1 MALPAKPGQPRPAVV
16 KEILVDIIRTLQ
28 RERVFLLASFI
39 ALLVF
44 LGGLGFLLTEG
55 LEGHTVFHQ
64 FGEGLWWALV
74 TITTVGYGDIT
85 PKTPAGRVVG
95 SVLMVG
101 GLLSL
106 SLVTATVAS
115 IFIERKFR
123 RERGLENIKAT
134 NHILILG
141 WHYDGETLLDQ
152 LLRRLPASDSVVLVN
167 QLSTEKMDSLRVKYP
182 EHEPLFVWGDH
193 SREEVLQRANVHT
206 AFKAIILAGRQE
218 GETAADVDQRTLIT
232 SLTLKSLNPKI
243 KILAELLRPENKTYL
258 ERAGAEQILIR
269 GQYDSSILAGA
280 LASPGLYRVL
290 DSLLNAEG
298 QTIWALEVPANFQG
312 RSVKDLADH
321 LKEQYQALLIA
332 VYSEGRPLTMED
344 LLGDEPS
351 AIDDFIR
358 SKFAET
364 GMGYLF
370 GRSKTE
376 FQINPSDTQV
386 LDAHHRVVVIA
397 SQAPQL

>member
-1 MALPAKPGQPRPAVV
+1 LLSVSSALCSGN
-16 KEILVDIIRTLQ
+16 EFSCWL
-28 RERVFLLASFI
+28 
-39 ALLVF
+39 
-44 LGGLGFLLTEG
+44 LGFLLTEG
-55 LEGHTVFHQ
+55 LESRTLFQQ
-64 FGEGLWWALV
+64 FGQGLWWALV
-74 TITTVGYGDIT
+74 TITTVGYGDVT
-85 PKTPAGRVVG
+85 PKTMAGRVVG
-95 SVLMVG
+95 AVLMVG

-123 RERGLENIKAT
+123 RERGLESIKAT

-152 LLRRLPASDSVVLVN
+152 LLRRLPFNSSVVLVN
-167 QLSTEKMDSLRVKYP
+167 QLSTEKMDSIRVKYP
-182 EHEPLFVWGDH
+182 EHEPLFVWGDY
-193 SREEVLQRANVHT
+193 SREEVLHRANVR
-206 AFKAIILAGRQE
+206 AAAKAIILAGRQE

-232 SLTLKSLNPKI
+232 SLTLKSLNSKI
-243 KILAELLRPENKTYL
+243 KILAELLRPENKPYL

-290 DSLLNAEG
+290 DALLNAEG
-298 QTIWALEVPANFQG
+298 YTVWALEVPFGFQG
-312 RSVKDLADH
+312 RSVKDLADY
-321 LKEQYQALLIA
+321 LKEHYQALLIA

-351 AIDDFIR
+351 PIDDFIR

-370 GRSKTE
+370 DRAKTE
-376 FQINPSDTQV
+376 FQINPPDTQV

-397 SQAPQL
+397 AEYPVF

>member
-1 MALPAKPGQPRPAVV
+1 MIRDIVV
-16 KEILVDIIRTLQ
+16 NIVRTLQ
-28 RERVFLLASFI
+28 RERVFLLVSFLAI
-39 ALLVF
+39 LVF

-55 LEGHTVFHQ
+55 LEGRTILEQ
-64 FGEGLWWALV
+64 FGQGLWWALV

-85 PKTPAGRVVG
+85 PQTTAGKLVG
-95 SVLMVG
+95 AVLMVG

-123 RERGLENIKAT
+123 RERGLESIKAT

-152 LLRRLPASDSVVLVN
+152 LLLRLPYATPVVLVN
-167 QLSTEKMDSLRVKYP
+167 QLSPEKVDSIRVKYP
-182 EHEPLFVWGDH
+182 DHEPLFVWGDY
-193 SREEVLQRANVHT
+193 SREEVLQRANVST
-206 AFKAIILAGRQE
+206 AYKAIILAGRQE

-232 SLTLKSLNPKI
+232 SLTLKSLNSKI

-290 DSLLNAEG
+290 DALLNAEDH
-298 QTIWALEVPANFQG
+298 TVWALEVPHRFQG
-312 RSVKDLADH
+312 RTVKDLADF
-321 LKEQYQALLIA
+321 LKEHHQALLIA
-332 VYSEGRPLTMED
+332 IYSEGRPLTMED

-351 AIDDFIR
+351 AIDEFIR
-358 SKFAET
+358 RKFDET

-370 GRSKTE
+370 GRSKME
-376 FQINPSDTQV
+376 FQINPPDDQV

-397 SQAPQL
+397 SEAPQF

>member
-1 MALPAKPGQPRPAVV
+1 MLK
-16 KEILVDIIRTLQ
+16 KIIVDIIRTLQ
-28 RERVFLLASFI
+28 RERVFALASFI
-39 ALLVF
+39 AILVF
-44 LGGLGFLLTEG
+44 LGGLGYLLTEA
-55 LEGHTVFHQ
+55 LESPNLLHQ
-64 FGEGLWWALV
+64 FGQGLWWALV

-85 PKTPAGRVVG
+85 PKTTAGRLVG
-95 SVLMVG
+95 AALMVG
-101 GLLSL
+101 GLVSF

-123 RERGLENIKAT
+123 RERGLETVKAT

-152 LLRRLPASDSVVLVN
+152 LVRRLPPTAPVVLVN
-167 QLSTEKMDSLRVKYP
+167 QLTPEKMDNIRAKYP
-182 EHEPLFVWGDH
+182 ENEPLFVWGDY
-193 SREEVLQRANVHT
+193 SREEVLLRANVRF

-218 GETAADVDQRTLIT
+218 EESAAEVDQRTLIT
-232 SLTLKSLNPKI
+232 ALTLKSLHPKI
-243 KILAELLRPENKTYL
+243 KILAELLRPDNKSYL
-258 ERAGAEQILIR
+258 ERAGAEQILVR

-280 LASPGLYRVL
+280 IASPGLFQVL

-298 QTIWALEVPANFQG
+298 YTVWAVEVPFGFQG
-312 RSVKDLADH
+312 RSVKDLADY

-332 VYSEGRPLTMED
+332 IYSEGRPLSMED

-364 GMGYLF
+364 GMAYLF
-370 GRSKTE
+370 GRTKME
-376 FQINPSDTQV
+376 FQINPPETQV
-386 LDAHHRVVVIA
+386 LGPQHRVVVIA
-397 SQAPQL
+397 AQPPKF

>member
-1 MALPAKPGQPRPAVV
+1 VIR
-16 KEILVDIIRTLQ
+16 EIVVDIVRTLQ
-28 RERVFLLASFI
+28 RERVFLLVSFLAI
-39 ALLVF
+39 LVF

-55 LEGHTVFHQ
+55 LEGRTLIHQ
-64 FGEGLWWALV
+64 FGQGLWWALV

-85 PKTPAGRVVG
+85 PHTTAGKVVG

-123 RERGLENIKAT
+123 REKGLESIKST

-152 LLRRLPASDSVVLVN
+152 LLRRLPSATPVVLVN
-167 QLSTEKMDSLRVKYP
+167 QLSPEKIDSIRVKYP
-182 EHEPLFVWGDH
+182 DHEPLFVWGDY
-193 SREEVLQRANVHT
+193 SREEVLHRANVRV
-206 AFKAIILAGRQE
+206 AYKAIILAGRQE

-232 SLTLKSLNPKI
+232 SLTLKSLNSKI
-243 KILAELLRPENKTYL
+243 KIIAELLRPENKTYL

-290 DSLLNAEG
+290 DALLNAED
-298 QTIWALEVPANFQG
+298 QTVWALEVPHGFQG
-312 RSVKDLADH
+312 RPVKDLADY
-321 LKEQYQALLIA
+321 LKEHYQALLIA

-351 AIDDFIR
+351 AIDEFIR
-358 SKFAET
+358 RKFAET

-370 GRSKTE
+370 GRSKME
-376 FQINPSDTQV
+376 FQINPPDTQV

-397 SQAPQL
+397 SEAPQF

>member
-1 MALPAKPGQPRPAVV
+1 MIRENVV
-16 KEILVDIIRTLQ
+16 GIIRTLQ

-39 ALLVF
+39 AILVF

-55 LEGHTVFHQ
+55 LESRTLFQQ
-64 FGEGLWWALV
+64 FGQGLWWALV
-74 TITTVGYGDIT
+74 TITTVGYGDVT
-85 PKTPAGRVVG
+85 PKTMAGRVVG
-95 SVLMVG
+95 AVLMVG

-123 RERGLENIKAT
+123 RERGLESIKAT

-152 LLRRLPASDSVVLVN
+152 LLRRLPFNSSVVLVN
-167 QLSTEKMDSLRVKYP
+167 QLSTEKMDSIRVKYP
-182 EHEPLFVWGDH
+182 EHEPLFVWGDY
-193 SREEVLQRANVHT
+193 SREEVLHRANVR
-206 AFKAIILAGRQE
+206 AAAKAIILAGRQE

-232 SLTLKSLNPKI
+232 SLTLKSLNSKI
-243 KILAELLRPENKTYL
+243 KILAELLRPENKPYL

-290 DSLLNAEG
+290 DALLNAEG
-298 QTIWALEVPANFQG
+298 YTVWALEVPLGFQG
-312 RSVKDLADH
+312 RSVKDLADY

-332 VYSEGRPLTMED
+332 IYSEGRPLTMED

-351 AIDDFIR
+351 PIDDFIR

-370 GRSKTE
+370 DRAKTE
-376 FQINPSDTQV
+376 FQINPPDTQV

-397 SQAPQL
+397 AEYPVF